1 MPRIFSGTV
10 FSSTEGVSLPENGC
24 GITVGNFD
32 GVHLG
37 HQEIVRCLI
46 ESVSPLG
53 LPSIAVTFDPHPAAL
68 LCPNQPKLSL
78 TTIERRVSLLLALGL
93 DAVCVVKTT
102 PELLN
107 LSAEQFYQEALR
119 ECFHPAAIVE
129 GEDFHF
135 GHNRQGTLAHL
146 RRWSERDSIALR
158 EVSAVQVD
166 GVAVSSSRIRALLED
181 GDVARAAELLLFPY
195 ALEGRVVRGQ
205 RRGAQLGFPTVN
217 LHDVHTLVPL
227 EGVYAGVATTACGDR
242 YGAAIHVGKNLTFG
256 AVEQTVE
263 AHLIGFSGDLY
274 GQVVEVNF
282 SQRLRGTEKFKG
294 PQALVEQLRNDVLQV
309 ESLSRLNLKAPRHER
324 VSLTSADFSR

>member
-1 MPRIFSGTV
+1 VPRIFSGTV
-10 FSSTEGVSLPENGC
+10 FSSVEGVSLPENGC

-32 GVHLG
+32 GVHRG
-37 HQEIVRCLI
+37 HQEIVRRLI
-46 ESVSPLG
+46 ESVRALG

-93 DAVCVVKTT
+93 DTVCVVKTT

-107 LSAEQFYQEALR
+107 LAAEQFYQEVLR
-119 ECFHPAAIVE
+119 QCFHPAAIVE

-135 GHNRQGTLAHL
+135 GRNRQGTLAHL
-146 RRWSERDSIALR
+146 RRWAERDSIALT
-158 EVSAVQVD
+158 EVAAVQVD
-166 GVAVSSSRIRALLED
+166 GLAVSSSRIRALLEE
-181 GDVARAAELLLFPY
+181 GDVARAAELLVFPY
-195 ALEGRVVRGQ
+195 TLEGRVVPGQ
-205 RRGAQLGFPTVN
+205 RRGAKLGFPTVN
-217 LHDVHTLVPL
+217 LHDLHTLVPL
-227 EGVYAGVATTACGDR
+227 DGVYAGVATTARGDR

-282 SQRLRGTEKFKG
+282 FQRLRATEKFKDTH
-294 PQALVEQLRNDVLQV
+294 ALVEQLRDDVLQV
-309 ESLSRLNLKAPRHER
+309 ESLSQLNLGTHQLER
-324 VSLTSADFSR
+324 VALKSASFSR